1 MIVRDGICYPDAP
14 ARHVKIVGAEVERIA
29 PANPMLPMQEYKLV

>member
-14 ARHVKIVGAEVERIA
+14 ARHVKIVGAEVERTA
-29 PANPMLPMQEYKLV
+29 PANPMSPVQEYKLV